1 MLLSLVTQVACTQS
15 ISYKDSEPKVYQL
28 SERASKIDSRV
39 KSYPEINFI
48 LEDKKGKEKDR
59 QFSIVNTK
67 VKPRGKIVIW
77 LMGRN
82 KELFQR
88 LADDGFHVIGVHYAN
103 GWFGKLA
110 KLNPKGD
117 TEYLGRIRLEAATG
131 KDFSEMIDLAYPDGM
146 MERSYQFVKWLAK
159 KNPEANWSYFLDKD
173 TKELNWDNVIVSGIS
188 HGSTTAARFAKYK
201 KVSRVV
207 MFSGPR
213 DQDQTWQSLPSA
225 TPDNRY
231 FGFTHILDSG
241 WPGNHY
247 PRSWKLLGLEK
258 FGEIVDVDKVKPPY
272 KHSRRLTTNADVK
285 KSSKRAHNASVPGK
299 ASVKDAKG
307 NYIYEP
313 VWKYLFTEPVK

>member
-1 MLLSLVTQVACTQS
+1 
-15 ISYKDSEPKVYQL
+15 
-28 SERASKIDSRV
+28 
-39 KSYPEINFI
+39 
-48 LEDKKGKEKDR
+48 
-59 QFSIVNTK
+59 
-67 VKPRGKIVIW
+67 
-77 LMGRN
+77 
-82 KELFQR
+82 KEL
-88 LADDGFHVIGVHYAN
+88 D
-103 GWFGKLA
+103 
-110 KLNPKGD
+110 
-117 TEYLGRIRLEAATG
+117 
-131 KDFSEMIDLAYPDGM
+131 
-146 MERSYQFVKWLAK
+146 
-159 KNPEANWSYFLDKD
+159 
-173 TKELNWDNVIVSGIS
+173 WDNVIVSGIS

-231 FGFTHILDSG
+231 FGFTHVLDSG

-299 ASVKDAKG
+299 ASVKDESG
-307 NYIYEP
+307 SYIYEP